1 MPIFH
6 KLFRKKQA
14 EKKTLK
20 KTLKFKVKKVEH
32 VFIDCA
38 YVTVEFE
45 DGSIVRGVPVRE
57 GEDIAEAVQ
66 NHLDY
71 LKQVKKSEE
80 RVLDYAR
87 KLVGKE
93 FKATIEESR

>member
-14 EKKTLK
+14 KK
-20 KTLKFKVKKVEH
+20 KTLKFKVKEIEH
-32 VFIDCA
+32 VFIDSA

-45 DGSIVRGVPVRE
+45 DGSLVRGVPVHE

-66 NHLDY
+66 NHLYY

-93 FKATIEESR
+93 FEATIEKSR